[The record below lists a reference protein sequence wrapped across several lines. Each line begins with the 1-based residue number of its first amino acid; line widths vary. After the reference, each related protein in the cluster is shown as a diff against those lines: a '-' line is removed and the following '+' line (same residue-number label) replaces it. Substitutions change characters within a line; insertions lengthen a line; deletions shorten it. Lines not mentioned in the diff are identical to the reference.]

1 MFAFADLVWPDRVR
15 TTTTTSG
22 VAPFDVSR
30 APPQNCQPFSVLADG
45 DKAAYCCVHPAGEQI
60 EIGVGTYDAETEL
73 LDRTTIL
80 MSSSGGAVV
89 NFTAGSK
96 TVMIGFPG
104 AVIGDL
110 IAAVVALENAA
121 DDPIAIGDVTGLIAA
136 LADKLDDSQATA
148 TGLAVL
154 GAANQAAGRTALGL
168 GTAAVATTGTAAG
181 NVPVLDGGGKLLSS
195 ILPAVAI
202 TETFIVN
209 SQAAQVALTAERGD
223 VAIRTD
229 LNKSFVLAADDPT
242 TFANWKE
249 LLTPTDQVLSVAGL
263 TGAIGAAALRTALG
277 LVIGT
282 DVQAYDAELAALAG
296 LTGAANKLPYFTGPG
311 AAALTDLSAF
321 ARTLL
326 DDADAAAM
334 KATLGI
340 TAAGY
345 EQIGTTQT
353 PTGAASS
360 ITSIP
365 STYSD
370 LLIENLGLS
379 HDSGSNQSLRAE
391 FTGDNGA
398 TWSAPVTIHN
408 AGGAQAASAVLYGN
422 TVLAGY
428 RKGSGSFAGMLAP
441 GLTTDVSA
449 ANATLT
455 SGIWRIAAGINGV
468 RLSWSGGNFDAG
480 SWKLWGK

>member
-1 MFAFADLVWPDRVR
+1 MFEWGDLAWPDRVR

-22 VAPFDVSR
+22 VAPLDVSN

-45 DKAAYCCVHPAGEQI
+45 AKASYICVNPAGVQV
-60 EIGVGTYDAETEL
+60 EIGIGTYDAETET

-80 MSSSGGAVV
+80 WSSTGGAVV
-89 NFTAGSK
+89 DLGAGTK
-96 TVMIGFPG
+96 TVMISLQGQI
-104 AVIGDL
+104 IGDL
-110 IAAVVALENAA
+110 IAAVVALEEGA
-121 DDPIAIGDVTGLIAA
+121 DDPIAMGDVTGLIAA

-168 GTAAVATTGTAAG
+168 GSAAVATTGTAAG
-181 NVPVLDGGGKLLSS
+181 NVPLLDGGGKLLSS

-202 TETFIVN
+202 SETFIVN

-223 VAIRTD
+223 LAIRTD
-229 LNKSFVLAADDPT
+229 LSKSFVLATDDPT

-249 LLTPTDQVLSVAGL
+249 LLTPTDQVLAVAGL
-263 TGAIGAAALRTALG
+263 TGTISAAALKTALS
-277 LVIGT
+277 LVPGT
-282 DVQAYDAELAALAG
+282 DVQAYHANLAALAG
-296 LTGAANKLPYFTGPG
+296 LVGAANKLPYFT
-311 AAALTDLSAF
+311 AAGTMAITDLSAF

-345 EQIGTTQT
+345 EQIGATQT
-353 PTGAASS
+353 PTGASSS

-365 STYSD
+365 TTYSD
-370 LLIENLGLS
+370 LLIEVLGLS
-379 HDSGSNQSLRAE
+379 HDNGTTQFFRIETSA
-391 FTGDNGA
+391 DGA
-398 TWSAPVTIHN
+398 TWSTATNISNTAISNSVPI
-408 AGGAQAASAVLYGN
+408 YGS
-422 TVLAGY
+422 VEISGY
-428 RKGSGSFAGMLAP
+428 RRGSGRIFSSIG
-441 GLTTDVSA
+441 DVPSD
-449 ANATLT
+449 NQIATSNSQIGRPWRHS
-455 SGIWRIAAGINGV
+455 SGINAI
-468 RLSWSGGNFDAG
+468 RLSWAAGNFDAG